1 MCLKNYLA
9 VGLLITVIFIY
20 LYLTRAHE
28 AFTTQQAL
36 ANGQRVLALGVN
48 KGVGPGFAGL
58 SDGALTIDTI
68 PPALTQKMRS
78 VLGGILNDINTKTGK
93 RYFLQK
99 IDRINSQP
107 IKKGCVGCE
116 AAGAN
121 MAAAAV
127 VAAATGEF
135 TLGVRYTVDFFAHEL
150 LNQETRRFVVIFVV
164 DRDERVNVEHINL
177 SNAFRYP
184 MKAFTNPADLPDPE
198 IIISDA
204 GLNPSGSS
212 GPIMGL
218 PTGSLDFSQFNAE
231 GARADGKGDSIGVYK
246 RMDAYEASKIFING
260 DQEAWVPLSVHRSDT
275 PLVPGTGQDE
285 SIAREPSVMGPMV
298 NWPNRKH
305 GKWWDAN
312 GVANVESDLG
322 YGVRSGLDHAINQ
335 RPPQIYDNPTVAR
348 MARDRYDDSITM
360 FAKNWG
366 VRTRQTHI

>member
-1 MCLKNYLA
+1 M
-9 VGLLITVIFIY
+9 
-20 LYLTRAHE
+20 
-28 AFTTQQAL
+28 AL
-36 ANGQRVLALGVN
+36 ANGQKVLAGAEGA
-48 KGVGPGFAGL
+48 KYGFAGL
-58 SDGALTIDTI
+58 TDNAITIDTI
-68 PPALTQKMRS
+68 PPGLATKMRS

-99 IDRINSQP
+99 IDRINSHP
-107 IKKGCVGCE
+107 LKKGCIGCE
-116 AAGAN
+116 GE
-121 MAAAAV
+121 AAA
-127 VAAATGEF
+127 GEF

-164 DRDERVNVEHINL
+164 DKDEKVNVEHINL

-184 MKAFTNPADLPDPE
+184 QKAFTNPTDLPDPE

-212 GPIMGL
+212 GPIMGM
-218 PTGSLDFSQFNAE
+218 PTGTLDFSQFNQE
-231 GARADGKGDSIGVYK
+231 GSNGSESIGVYK
-246 RMDAYEASKIFING
+246 RMDSYEASKIFING
-260 DQEAWVPLSVHRSDT
+260 DQEAWVPLSVHRTDTVDTGSLAQGRGTSFHLTVNGT
-275 PLVPGTGQDE
+275 PLVPGTAQDE
-285 SIAREPSVMGPMV
+285 SIAREPAGMGPQV

-322 YGVRSGLDHAINQ
+322 AGVRSGLDHAINI

>member
-1 MCLKNYLA
+1 MYLTNYIA
-9 VGLLITVIFIY
+9 VGLLIFIIFIY
-20 LYLTRAHE
+20 LYITREHE
-28 AFTTQQAL
+28 AFTTQQVL
-36 ANGQRVLALGVN
+36 ANGQRVLELGSRQ
-48 KGVGPGFAGL
+48 GLGFAGI
-58 SDGALTIDTI
+58 SDGALTVDTI
-68 PPALTQKMRS
+68 PVGMTQRMRS
-78 VLGGILNDINTKTGK
+78 VLGGILNDINLKTGK

-107 IKKGCVGCE
+107 IKKGCIGCE
-116 AAGAN
+116 NAGSNMIDNNVA
-121 MAAAAV
+121 MAAEF
-127 VAAATGEF
+127 GELV
-135 TLGVRYTVDFFAHEL
+135 LGVRYTVDFFAHEL

-164 DRDERVNVEHINL
+164 DKDERVNVEHINL

-212 GPIMGL
+212 GHIMGL
-218 PTGSLDFSQFNAE
+218 PTGTLDFSQFKAE
-231 GARADGKGDSIGVYK
+231 GSNGKDESIGIYK

-260 DQEAWVPLSVHRSDT
+260 DQEAWVPLNVHRSNT
-275 PLVPGTGQDE
+275 PLVPGTAQDE
-285 SIAREPSVMGPMV
+285 SIAREPSELGPMV

-305 GKWWDAN
+305 GKWWDVN

-366 VRTRQTHI
+366 VRSRQTHI

>member
-1 MCLKNYLA
+1 MCLTNYLA
-9 VGLLITVIFIY
+9 VGLLVTVIFIY
-20 LYLTRAHE
+20 LYITRAHE
-28 AFTTQQAL
+28 AFTTQQVL
-36 ANGQRVLALGVN
+36 ANGQRVLAAGS
-48 KGVGPGFAGL
+48 GIGFVGL
-58 SDGALTIDTI
+58 SDGALTVDTI
-68 PPALTQKMRS
+68 PEALNLKMRS
-78 VLGGILNDINTKTGK
+78 VLGGILNDINAKTGK

-116 AAGAN
+116 TAGAKVDYGAN
-121 MAAAAV
+121 AAAAV
-127 VAAATGEF
+127 IAAATGEF

-164 DRDERVNVEHINL
+164 DKDERVNVEHINL

-184 MKAFTNPADLPDPE
+184 MKAFTNPTDLPDPE

-204 GLNPSGSS
+204 ALNPSGSS
-212 GPIMGL
+212 GPIMGM
-218 PTGSLDFSQFNAE
+218 PTGTLDFSQFRAE
-231 GARADGKGDSIGVYK
+231 GAGNGDSIGVYK

-260 DQEAWVPLSVHRSDT
+260 DQEAWVPLSVHRTDT
-275 PLVPGTGQDE
+275 PLVPGTGSDE
-285 SIAREPSVMGPMV
+285 SIARDPAVLGPMV

-322 YGVRSGLDHAINQ
+322 YGIRSGLDHAINQ
-335 RPPQIYDNPTVAR
+335 RPPQVYDNPTVAR

-366 VRTRQTHI
+366 VHSRQTHI

>member
-1 MCLKNYLA
+1 MCLANYLA
-9 VGLLITVIFIY
+9 VGLLVTVIFIY

-28 AFTTQQAL
+28 AFTTQQVL
-36 ANGQRVLALGVN
+36 ANGQRVLATGS
-48 KGVGPGFAGL
+48 GFGFVGL
-58 SDGALTIDTI
+58 SDGALTVDTI
-68 PPALTQKMRS
+68 PEALNLKMRS
-78 VLGGILNDINTKTGK
+78 VLGGILNDINAKTGK

-116 AAGAN
+116 TAGAN
-121 MAAAAV
+121 TAAAV
-127 VAAATGEF
+127 ITAATGEF

-164 DRDERVNVEHINL
+164 DKDERVNVEHINL

-204 GLNPSGSS
+204 ALNPSGSS

-218 PTGSLDFSQFNAE
+218 PTGTLDFSQFKAE
-231 GARADGKGDSIGVYK
+231 GAGNGDSIGVYK

-260 DQEAWVPLSVHRSDT
+260 DQEAWVPLSVHRTDT
-275 PLVPGTGQDE
+275 PLVPGTGADE
-285 SIAREPSVMGPMV
+285 SIARDPAVMGPMV

-322 YGVRSGLDHAINQ
+322 YGIRSGLDHAINQ
-335 RPPQIYDNPTVAR
+335 RPPQVYDNPTVAR

>member
-9 VGLLITVIFIY
+9 VATLVTVIFIY
-20 LYLTRAHE
+20 LYMSRTHE
-28 AFTTQQAL
+28 SFTTQMAL
-36 ANGQRVLALGVN
+36 ANGQKVLG
-48 KGVGPGFAGL
+48 GSGPKYGFAGL
-58 SDGALTIDTI
+58 TDGAITVDTI
-68 PPALTQKMRS
+68 PPGLAAKMRS
-78 VLGGILNDINTKTGK
+78 VLGGILNDINAKTGK
-93 RYFLQK
+93 RYYLQK

-107 IKKGCVGCE
+107 IKKGCIGCE
-116 AAGAN
+116 G
-121 MAAAAV
+121 AAAA
-127 VAAATGEF
+127 GEF

-164 DRDERVNVEHINL
+164 DKDERVNVEHINL

-184 MKAFTNPADLPDPE
+184 QKAFTNPADLPDPE

-218 PTGSLDFSQFNAE
+218 PTGTLDFSQFNQE
-231 GARADGKGDSIGVYK
+231 GTQGGESIGIYK
-246 RMDAYEASKIFING
+246 RMDSYEASKIFING
-260 DQEAWVPLSVHRSDT
+260 DQEAWVPLSVHRTDT
-275 PLVPGTGQDE
+275 PLIPGTAQDE
-285 SIAREPSVMGPMV
+285 SIAREPIVMGPQV

-322 YGVRSGLDHAINQ
+322 TGVRSGLDHAINI